1 MSGPGV
7 PARRV
12 ARMRNIA
19 RRPKRGIFAKE
30 GRRRVAPAAG
40 GAPALNAANAGSA

>member
-1 MSGPGV
+1 MVGPGV

-19 RRPKRGIFAKE
+19 RCPKPGIFVPGKVA
-30 GRRRVAPAAG
+30 RRVAPPGIGGRPAAPR
-40 GAPALNAANAGSA
+40 A